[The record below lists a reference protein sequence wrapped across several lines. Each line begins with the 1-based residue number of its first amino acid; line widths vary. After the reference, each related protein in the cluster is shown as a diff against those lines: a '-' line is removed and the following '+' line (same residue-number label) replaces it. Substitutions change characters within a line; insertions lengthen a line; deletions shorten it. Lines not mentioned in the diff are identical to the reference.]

1 MNLEKLNNKIKELE
15 KENKLFKKEI
25 KNLENKINNL
35 ENENYINELKD
46 LVEEYKYKY
55 YEQSLY
61 GYTKLNDLLYN
72 SEVIDREKEFLN
84 ENFYK
89 WKKYIIINNNDIYN
103 KLNII
108 YNYDIKNDIN
118 NNENEHYYFDKNENK
133 YYFDEYINE
142 DDIIQNK
149 FINIFLDEILKYNVL
164 DILKTEEN
172 IEDFLSKFKID
183 LAEIHYHGVNEYYYI
198 DNKLE
203 IFDYLIE
210 YIDLNDIFEN
220 INDKMLEFINNIINK
235 NWFIYFLFINFLLF
249 II

>member
-1 MNLEKLNNKIKELE
+1 MSLEELNNRIKELE
-15 KENKLFKKEI
+15 KENNLFKKEI
-25 KNLENKINNL
+25 NNLKNEIKNL

-55 YEQSLY
+55 YKQSLY

-84 ENFYK
+84 ESFYK
-89 WKKYIIINNNDIYN
+89 WKEYIITNNNDIYN

-108 YNYDIKNDIN
+108 YNYDIKNDFI

-142 DDIIQNK
+142 DDIIENK

-172 IEDFLSKFKID
+172 IEIFLSKFKID
-183 LAEIHYHGVNEYYYI
+183 LCEIHYHGVNEYYYI
-198 DNKLE
+198 DNKKE
-203 IFDYLIE
+203 IFDYLFE
-210 YIDLNDIFEN
+210 YIDLNDVFEN

-235 NWFIYFLFINFLLF
+235 N
-249 II
+249 